1 MANWIKRIVV
11 AGIVFLVVGQA
22 IRPARTNP
30 PIDPSREITARLS
43 VDPAVESIF
52 ERSCNDCHSNR
63 TVWPWYSN
71 VAPIS
76 WFVINHVNGGR
87 RHMNLSDWASIP
99 PARLDRT
106 LDNMCKEVKSG
117 GMPLST
123 YTPMHPL
130 SKLTPADEDTICR
143 WTDAARQKL
152 SGPAKTP

>member
-1 MANWIKRIVV
+1 VIQV
-11 AGIVFLVVGQA
+11 

-30 PIDPSREITARLS
+30 TIDPTREITARLT

-71 VAPIS
+71 VAPVS

-87 RHMNLSDWASIP
+87 RHLNFSDWAALP
-99 PARLDRT
+99 PQRVIRRLD
-106 LDNMCKEVKSG
+106 DICKEVKSG

-130 SKLTPADEDTICR
+130 SKLTPSDEDAICR
-143 WTDAARQKL
+143 WTGATRQNL
-152 SGPAKTP
+152 SVAAKTP